1 MSGGSAEIFVLPSGQ
16 CVGSQRRLIRS
27 WIERF
32 YPEFCNS
39 FVSIACFAKS
49 MTFLVAVYFL
59 LALVSALFLLCRFF
73 FFFSFLFFSFFF
85 SCFFSFFFSFF
96 FSGSVVVGLGL
107 FFAANF
113 LRSKRGLSLRFEGSL
128 NADRSGSC
136 LKGPSGGVVSSSAL
150 EFTPFE
156 GGLLILESMVCCLKS
171 PDIVLYGSSE
181 HKM

>member
-49 MTFLVAVYFL
+49 MTSLFAVYFL
-59 LALVSALFLLCRFF
+59 SALVSALFLLCRFF
-73 FFFSFLFFSFFF
+73 FFFSF
-85 SCFFSFFFSFF
+85 FFFSFF

-107 FFAANF
+107 FFAAKF
-113 LRSKRGLSLRFEGSL
+113 FAFETRPFTTLRRVAKCR
-128 NADRSGSC
+128 
-136 LKGPSGGVVSSSAL
+136 
-150 EFTPFE
+150 
-156 GGLLILESMVCCLKS
+156 
-171 PDIVLYGSSE
+171 
-181 HKM
+181 

>member
-73 FFFSFLFFSFFF
+73 FFFSF
-85 SCFFSFFFSFF
+85 FFFSFF

-113 LRSKRGLSLRFEGSL
+113 LRSNRGLSLRFEGSL

>member
-73 FFFSFLFFSFFF
+73 
-85 SCFFSFFFSFF
+85 FFFSFF

>member
-73 FFFSFLFFSFFF
+73 FFFSFL
-85 SCFFSFFFSFF
+85 FFSFF